1 MQNSTWR
8 KGKFPWFFNQIPVYR
23 GSKLPL
29 INRKFISAAY
39 VHGTDGLG
47 DVFSPDDIPPQAPLK
62 QEHAVDAL
70 IRLAEEHKG
79 LKGAV
84 HVSTYGM
91 FLIVYTVSRY
101 AYFSGVLEVVCL
113 APLTNIA
120 LAIRMNENFS
130 RNLKHCYIM
139 GGNYKGKKMS

>member
-1 MQNSTWR
+1 MQNFT
-8 KGKFPWFFNQIPVYR
+8 FNFFNQISVYR

-47 DVFSPDDIPPQAPLK
+47 DVFSPDDVPPQAPLK

-91 FLIVYTVSRY
+91 FLIVNITVCVFFRSFGSCVFGSTDQYR
-101 AYFSGVLEVVCL
+101 SC
-113 APLTNIA
+113 NS
-120 LAIRMNENFS
+120 NE
-130 RNLKHCYIM
+130 RKL
-139 GGNYKGKKMS
+139 